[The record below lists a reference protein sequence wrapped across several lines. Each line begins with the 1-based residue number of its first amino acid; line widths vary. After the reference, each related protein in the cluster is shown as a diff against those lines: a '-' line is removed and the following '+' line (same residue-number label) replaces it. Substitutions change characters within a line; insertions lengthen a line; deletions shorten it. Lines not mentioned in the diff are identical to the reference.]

1 MDINFRFDILSQED
15 LEILKGG
22 NATVLCAEEQCS
34 ASGDGAKYVC
44 CIKIGSGK
52 KLESNL

>member
-1 MDINFRFDILSQED
+1 MDINFRLDILSQED